1 MIRIL
6 INIQSDGLEAYRREL
21 LALVRDLRQLEQ
33 GSPFRFD
40 IIGYPAGESA
50 ISVISRPS
58 YRSVADLLART
69 HRDISPS
76 VYSSRIAGGGPLPSR
91 VEAALPLV
99 QSMRQEAIREYM
111 RGQMP
116 AVKSRSQYQLEYA
129 VAKAI
134 FSPARIAALRSQ
146 P

>member
-1 MIRIL
+1 MVSIR
-6 INIQSDGLEAYRREL
+6 INIQSDGLPEFRREL
-21 LALVRDLRQLEQ
+21 LALVRDLRRLEQ
-33 GSPFRFD
+33 GSPFRFE
-40 IIGYPAGESA
+40 IIGYPAREKS

-58 YRSVADLLART
+58 YRSVADLLSRT

-99 QSMRQEAIREYM
+99 QSLRETAVREYM
-111 RGQMP
+111 KAQMP
-116 AVKSRSQYQLEYA
+116 AVKTRSQYQLEYA

-134 FSPARIAALRSQ
+134 FSPARIAALRS
-146 P
+146 

>member
-1 MIRIL
+1 MISIH
-6 INIQSDGLEAYRREL
+6 INIQSSDGLEAYRRSLNE
-21 LALVRDLRQLEQ
+21 LVRDLRRLEQ
-33 GSPFRFD
+33 GSPFRFE
-40 IIGYPAGESA
+40 IIGYPAREKS

-58 YRSVADLLART
+58 YRSVADLLSRT

-99 QSMRQEAIREYM
+99 QSLRETAVREYM
-111 RGQMP
+111 KAQMP
-116 AVKSRSQYQLEYA
+116 AVKTRSQYQLEYA

-134 FSPARIAALRSQ
+134 FSPARIAALRS
-146 P
+146 